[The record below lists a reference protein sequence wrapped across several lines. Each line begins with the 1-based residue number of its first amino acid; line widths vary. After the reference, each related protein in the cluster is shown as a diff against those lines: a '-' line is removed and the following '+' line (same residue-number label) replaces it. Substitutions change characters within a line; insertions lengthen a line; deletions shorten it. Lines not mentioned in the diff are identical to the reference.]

1 MKQLFVFFGGLVFVE
16 FRGTSPERF
25 FNVCRSRNI
34 PLYDICTHET
44 EKGTVTVAKIKLR
57 DYRKVR
63 SVAKKSHC
71 IPYIKKRIGLPFL
84 LNKYRKRV
92 VFFAGAVYCLW
103 LMWLLSRFVWDISV
117 TGGFVHTE
125 EEMLAYLRENHVV
138 CGMRRENIDCAEIER
153 QLRIDYPD
161 IGWVS
166 AELKGTKLFL
176 RLAET
181 DMPSM
186 QEEVEGPVHLVATAD
201 GIVERIVCRNGT
213 PLVKEG
219 DVVRAGD
226 ILVSGV
232 ISVVGDNDTLVNRYA
247 VTADADIFLKTVKQ
261 YEHSFPRKIEEKE
274 FTGEEKTGYTISF
287 GNQKI
292 FSHMPSHS
300 YANYAIITEE
310 TVLSLHEHFPL
321 PFRIQKTVTSEYI
334 PQEREYTEEEAN
346 ALAEQAME
354 RYVTYLTEHGT
365 TVLSTDVV
373 TTVGKSMVQTKGKII
388 LLSAA
393 WERQAVQED
402 EWRMQEVDE
411 YRGIDDGTSGGAQ

>member
-1 MKQLFVFFGGLVFVE
+1 MKQLFDFLGGLVFVE

-34 PLYDICTHET
+34 PLYDICTHVT
-44 EKGTVTVAKIKLR
+44 EQGTVTVAKMKLR

-84 LNKYRKRV
+84 LKKYRKRV
-92 VFFAGAVYCLW
+92 VFFAGGVYFLW

-125 EEMLAYLRENHVV
+125 EEMLSYLQENNIV
-138 CGMRRENIDCAEIER
+138 CGMRREDIDCAEIER

-186 QEEVEGPVHLVATAD
+186 QEETEGPVHLVATSD

-213 PLVKEG
+213 PLVREG
-219 DVVRAGD
+219 DVVRKGD

-261 YEHSFPRKIEEKE
+261 YEHSFSRIIEEKE
-274 FTGEEKTGYTISF
+274 FTGEEKTGYVISF

-300 YANYAIITEE
+300 YTNYAIIAED

-321 PFRIQKTVTSEYI
+321 PFRIQKTVTSEYV
-334 PQEREYTEEEAN
+334 PREREYTEEEAN
-346 ALAEQAME
+346 ALAAQALE
-354 RYVTYLTEHGT
+354 RYVAYLTEHET

-373 TTVGKSMVQTKGKII
+373 TTVDKRTVQTKGKLI

-402 EWRMQEVDE
+402 EWRMQEADE
-411 YRGIDDGTSGGAQ
+411 YRGIDDGTADGAQ

>member
-1 MKQLFVFFGGLVFVE
+1 MKQLFDFLGGLVFVE

-34 PLYDICTHET
+34 PLYDICTHVT
-44 EKGTVTVAKIKLR
+44 EQGIVTVAKMKLR

-84 LNKYRKRV
+84 LKKYRKRV
-92 VFFAGAVYCLW
+92 VFFAGGVYFLW
-103 LMWLLSRFVWDISV
+103 LMWLLSRFVWDISI

-125 EEMLAYLRENHVV
+125 EELLSYLREHSIV
-138 CGMRRENIDCAEIER
+138 CGMRRDDIDCAELER
-153 QLRIDYPD
+153 KLRIDYPD
-161 IGWVS
+161 IGWIS

-181 DMPSM
+181 DMPNL
-186 QEEVEGPVHLVATAD
+186 QEQTDAPVHLVATAD
-201 GIVERIVCRNGT
+201 GIVERIVCRSGI

-219 DVVRAGD
+219 DVVRKGD
-226 ILVSGV
+226 VLVSGV
-232 ISVVGDNDTLVNRYA
+232 VSVVGDNDTLVNRYA

-261 YEHSFPRKIEEKE
+261 YEHSFPRIIEEKK
-274 FTGEEKTGYTISF
+274 FTGEVKNGYAISF

-300 YANYAIITEE
+300 YTNYAIIAEDN
-310 TVLSLHEHFPL
+310 VLSLHEHFPL
-321 PFRIQKTVTSEYI
+321 PFRIQKTVVSEYE
-334 PQEREYTEEEAN
+334 PKERKYTEEEAN
-346 ALAEQAME
+346 AVAAQALA
-354 RYVTYLTEHGT
+354 RYTTYLTEYGT

-373 TTVGKSMVQTKGKII
+373 TTVGERTVQTKGKLF

-402 EWRMQEVDE
+402 EWRMQETDE
-411 YRGIDDGTSGGAQ
+411 YCGIDDGASGGAQ